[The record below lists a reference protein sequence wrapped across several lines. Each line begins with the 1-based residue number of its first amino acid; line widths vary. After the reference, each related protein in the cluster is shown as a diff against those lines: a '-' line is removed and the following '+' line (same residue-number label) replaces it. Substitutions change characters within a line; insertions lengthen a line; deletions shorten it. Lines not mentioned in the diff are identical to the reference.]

1 MLHSLLPKTLH
12 RYCHFC
18 CTLNCQKLC
27 ILIYRLHRVALHRRS
42 YKKHGYTTDRNHEPP
57 HHRHFRERLTW
68 NPDDYLSRAEKY
80 GVATREYFQK
90 VMDSKLIIDQSY
102 QACQGLLRLASLYP
116 DRIEAACQRGLKGH
130 RFNYM
135 AIKNILDNKM
145 DMLEKDDRHTAGYSI
160 PLHRNI
166 RGADEYK

>member
-1 MLHSLLPKTLH
+1 
-12 RYCHFC
+12 
-18 CTLNCQKLC
+18 
-27 ILIYRLHRVALHRRS
+27 
-42 YKKHGYTTDRNHEPP
+42 
-57 HHRHFRERLTW
+57 
-68 NPDDYLSRAEKY
+68 
-80 GVATREYFQK
+80 
-90 VMDSKLIIDQSY
+90 MDSKLIIDQSY

-116 DRIEAACQRGLKGH
+116 DRIEAACQRGLKGY

-145 DMLEKDDRHTAGYSI
+145 DMLEKEDRPTAGYSI